1 METQTHRIINRTQGS
16 LLSEGVQELDATFEH
31 LTVLRVLIEGL
42 ADNHEA
48 GLWLTQVKG
57 IPAVPRISPFD
68 LIYVD
73 EKQRV
78 VEAVEL
84 LPAGHQPP
92 FEEPAVSALVL
103 PFQTI
108 SATQTRIGDQLVID
122 GAAASEPA
130 EHEPQAAIAEFVEP
144 VPVVAAS
151 PQAVPAVEEPLPVA
165 VVAAAEGVLEARPAP
180 DAEQAAEPEAVAE
193 TQPVAE
199 AELVAEAKPAAEAKP
214 VPEAKPVAEPR
225 PVVQSEMVASPE
237 PVLLSQPA
245 ARPAKSGGGKKKR
258 NSQPRARKGRRLE
271 SIAERNWEAAEA
283 ERRARTEAALAQ
295 TQAPAPAPPFMPQSA
310 PVFAVLAATHPAL
323 ASKPSPR
330 SVPQRSVAAPIPAS
344 APAAAATVRI
354 VEAPVELV
362 QRGRN
367 KNRPDEKT
375 ANERGNI
382 MAAVNRFLHWLNP
395 EAVDKEQRSSI
406 RRPARELA
414 AFGGPEGEPKK
425 HEVGD
430 ISSTG
435 VYLRTEDR
443 WEPGTKVALTL
454 QRNGPEEHREDKRV
468 EVEADTV
475 RWGKDGVALEFAF
488 PEAMR
493 LDLWEAAAKGEVS
506 ETGPDYIVHEMRLA
520 RALGVFRSI
529 CPEVEEEVT
538 RMLRKEFSS
547 ARVAGG
553 IRIALMAERLLRPRA
568 EATGLRVPAGLLLH
582 VLEMGSWADEEWT
595 QAMWAGLMASA
606 CTREGGDES
615 NAQFAQILSHMAPAH
630 LRVLEMACGKAMTA
644 AEEGT
649 QAVICTIG
657 ELTRGLDLTN
667 LTKTLR
673 TVAELGDH
681 GLMAEVRRSPSD
693 PLDTEARTSAT
704 RLGLMMYARCHG
716 QRGDE
721 EAFVKA
727 AQLLPGSKA

>member
-130 EHEPQAAIAEFVEP
+130 EPEPQAAIAESVEP

-151 PQAVPAVEEPLPVA
+151 PQAMRAVEEPLPVA

-180 DAEQAAEPEAVAE
+180 DAEQSVEPEVVAE

-199 AELVAEAKPAAEAKP
+199 AELVAEAEPVAEAKP
-214 VPEAKPVAEPR
+214 VPEPQPVAEAE
-225 PVVQSEMVASPE
+225 VVASPE
-237 PVLLSQPA
+237 SVLLSQPA
-245 ARPAKSGGGKKKR
+245 KRPAKGGGGKKKR
-258 NSQPRARKGRRLE
+258 NSTPRARQARRLE
-271 SIAERNWEAAEA
+271 AIAERNWEATEA
-283 ERRARTEAALAQ
+283 ERRARTESMLA
-295 TQAPAPAPPFMPQSA
+295 QAPAPAPPFMLQSA
-310 PVFAVLAATHPAL
+310 PAFAALAATHPAL
-323 ASKPSPR
+323 ASKPLPR
-330 SVPQRSVAAPIPAS
+330 SIPLRPVAASIPAS
-344 APAAAATVRI
+344 APAAAASVRI

-367 KNRPDEKT
+367 RNRPDEKT
-375 ANERGNI
+375 ASGRGNI

-493 LDLWEAAAKGEVS
+493 LDLWEAAAKGEAS

-630 LRVLEMACGKAMTA
+630 LRILEMACGKAMTA

-657 ELTRGLDLTN
+657 ELTKGLDLTN

-727 AQLLPGSKA
+727 AQLLPSAKA